1 MEKLRALA
9 PRLSQLLFYAGAAT
23 GVFALIRT
31 WLLNRNL
38 PEGVCPIDTNRPLL
52 YVALGM
58 LAASLLLDVV
68 FPRPKATQST
78 KGEPETQ
85 NSETQDPEQPHK

>member
-1 MEKLRALA
+1 MERIRALA
-9 PRLSQLLFYAGAAT
+9 PRISKLLFYLGSAT

-31 WLLNRNL
+31 WLLNRDL

-58 LAASLLLDVV
+58 LAVSLLLDIL
-68 FPRPKATQST
+68 FPANRKAVLE
-78 KGEPETQ
+78 KK
-85 NSETQDPEQPHK
+85 QDSVE

>member
-1 MEKLRALA
+1 MMDKLRAIA

-58 LAASLLLDVV
+58 LAASQLLDLI
-68 FPRPKATQST
+68 FPRKKSKKVDDA
-78 KGEPETQ
+78 E
-85 NSETQDPEQPHK
+85 